1 MLNLLFEYYEYNFK
15 YGFLMDIC
23 RTNYNMK
30 GVESENKYY
39 MKFLYND
46 DNLLQKLQNIDER
59 RRLFCIR
66 SGLCVAVE

>member
-15 YGFLMDIC
+15 YGFLMDIY

-59 RRLFCIR
+59 RRLFR
-66 SGLCVAVE
+66 L